1 LKVEQNISRLRH
13 LMQMY
18 RLTEDELLSQVS
30 QGLKTPPSNSDIF
43 SKDIKLNYLK
53 RIDKIFEKGL
63 HYYLDPKAPEDSKE
77 ASIFFRK
84 ASFVT
89 DELSIGAVK
98 IVNKFEELKL
108 SLEAIA
114 TLSEIEFTRNIR
126 KFNTDESPER
136 SALEIRELLYPAFT
150 EKRRDFLKLL
160 ISKLAEKNILVF
172 EFVETHNKKEK
183 ANIDGFFLKPNF
195 IVLKRHQ
202 SFRREIFT
210 LAHELGHYLLN
221 EEEIE
226 KIEYY
231 GMAEKNISKIERWCN
246 DFAFAF
252 LAGPYL
258 RTLNALGIANS
269 TNDYHINAIEEISSK
284 THLSEMAIFTR
295 LLYQKQIS
303 QSSYN
308 NVRNDYEEQFR
319 RRQEE
324 KERDKQ
330 LLKEQGIKQRG
341 SVAQPIP
348 SPLFISTIQTAFY
361 EGILNEYEVSK
372 RLNIKPEKLEKYIQ

>member
-1 LKVEQNISRLRH
+1 
-13 LMQMY
+13 MQMY
-18 RLTEDELLSQVS
+18 RLTEDDLLTQVG
-30 QGLKTPPSNSDIF
+30 QGFKTPLARSDLF

-84 ASFVT
+84 TSFAT
-89 DELSIGAVK
+89 DELSLGAVK
-98 IVNKFEELKL
+98 TVNKFEELKL

-114 TLSEIEFTRNIR
+114 TLSEIEYTRKIR
-126 KFNTDESPER
+126 KYNINENSQR
-136 SALEIRELLYPAFT
+136 AALEIRELINPVFT

-160 ISKLAEKNILVF
+160 ISKLAEMNVLVF
-172 EFVETHNKKEK
+172 EFIETHNKKEK

-210 LAHELGHYLLN
+210 LAHELGHYLLD
-221 EEEIE
+221 EEEVE
-226 KIEYY
+226 KIDYF

-258 RTLNALGIANS
+258 TTLNSLGVANS
-269 TNDYHINAIEEISSK
+269 TNDYHISEVEQISKK

-303 QSSYN
+303 PTSYSN
-308 NVRNDYEEQFR
+308 IRNDYQEQFQL
-319 RRQEE
+319 RQKE
-324 KERDKQ
+324 KEREKQ